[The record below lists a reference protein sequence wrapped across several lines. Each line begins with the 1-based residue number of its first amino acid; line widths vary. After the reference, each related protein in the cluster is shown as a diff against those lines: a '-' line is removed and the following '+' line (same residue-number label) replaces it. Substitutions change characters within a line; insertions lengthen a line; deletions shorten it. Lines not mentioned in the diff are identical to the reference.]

1 MFQWL
6 VDKLIVF
13 EKGRKR
19 WRPLEEAVL
28 GLEGDSFLPI
38 SVQNF
43 VRWES
48 AGEGQHGR
56 WIVSDL
62 IGQSR

>member
-1 MFQWL
+1 M
-6 VDKLIVF
+6 VDEL
-13 EKGRKR
+13 EDER
-19 WRPLEEAVL
+19 WRPLENGREDNEAVL

-43 VRWES
+43 VRLES